1 MTQLV
6 GFETNKCSA
15 SSCSCAHD
23 FPKPPKCVGIRG
35 IKAGVP
41 AKLTTATHAAPD
53 TKLVYYTWQ
62 LLLLAIQS
70 PRQPRKLAE
79 VTEVASTIIRDFS
92 VAFTKSR
99 DGVKRAFIH
108 VISTG
113 APRFHSF
120 RSLFP
125 NRLPLGY
132 LYRLKIAPYSHK
144 ASLAPSYMVHGWK
157 TEWEK
162 WMNRAHPVL
171 SATNLRTGT
180 ITMRKLKV
188 ASLALLLAAGALF
201 TTQIFA
207 QSQSPAAATPEGIA
221 AQDNLVVAE
230 PASKVDLTVYGNFYA
245 QIQESRTVKLKA
257 GKNRVQLNGIAQRY
271 RQDSLRI
278 INTHGPSKLAYLGA
292 NYQPANLTT
301 ERLLALSVGKEVT
314 ARRWTTDGLQAVTG
328 TLQSV
333 NGNSLVLTAN
343 GKTELVSTNDVT
355 LLSTPEGLSNTA
367 SLVVDVTVTTAGAYT
382 LDFIYET
389 EGITWSAKHTLVY
402 DDTTAVVKSWETS
415 VFLVNESGTNFKN
428 ATLRLLSGKVAGE
441 ESPGGMYQ
449 ERAMGARIANA
460 GDATVENVGDQKVF
474 EIPGT
479 VDLGAG
485 QSRQIPLFT
494 GNDVPVKQ
502 AYVVGSA
509 SSRYGYQTERKQNAN
524 IRLTVENCDK
534 HHLGKPLPAGI
545 VKVYQF
551 NSAKKLQLVG
561 STQVSDKAT
570 DEIFD
575 LHIGTSSDVKW
586 ELKLIKVEDVAVDQ
600 VAPPTTVPG
609 TRPNRVVLQEDNG
622 PKFEDRTYELVIY
635 NYKTDRGV
643 SAKIEMQVPLKQEL
657 DPFWSRPRA
666 DRADAS
672 VDVAKSDK
680 TTVRLK
686 VRIQV
691 R

>member
-1 MTQLV
+1 
-6 GFETNKCSA
+6 
-15 SSCSCAHD
+15 
-23 FPKPPKCVGIRG
+23 
-35 IKAGVP
+35 
-41 AKLTTATHAAPD
+41 
-53 TKLVYYTWQ
+53 
-62 LLLLAIQS
+62 
-70 PRQPRKLAE
+70 
-79 VTEVASTIIRDFS
+79 
-92 VAFTKSR
+92 
-99 DGVKRAFIH
+99 
-108 VISTG
+108 
-113 APRFHSF
+113 
-120 RSLFP
+120 
-125 NRLPLGY
+125 
-132 LYRLKIAPYSHK
+132 
-144 ASLAPSYMVHGWK
+144 
-157 TEWEK
+157 
-162 WMNRAHPVL
+162 
-171 SATNLRTGT
+171 
-180 ITMRKLKV
+180 MRKLRI
-188 ASLALLLAAGALF
+188 ASLALLLAAAGALL
-201 TTQIFA
+201 TTQTFA
-207 QSQSPAAATPEGIA
+207 QSPAAVAPESVVA
-221 AQDNLVVAE
+221 PDNLVVAE
-230 PASKVDLTVYGNFYA
+230 PASKVDLTVYGNSYA

-278 INTHGPSKLAYLGA
+278 IEAHGPSKLAYQGA

-301 ERLLALSVGKEVT
+301 ERLLALSVGKQIT

-333 NGNSLVLTAN
+333 NGNSLVLTAD
-343 GKTELVSTNDVT
+343 GKTELVSAADVT

-402 DDTTAVVKSWETS
+402 DDTTSVVKSWETS

-428 ATLRLLSGKVAGE
+428 ATLRLLSGAVAGDE
-441 ESPGGMYQ
+441 APGGMY
-449 ERAMGARIANA
+449 ERSAAARVSALSD
-460 GDATVENVGDQKVF
+460 GATVENVGDQKVF

-502 AYVVGSA
+502 AYVVGNA
-509 SSRYGYQTERKQNAN
+509 SSRYGYTTDRKQNAT

-534 HHLGKPLPAGI
+534 YHLGKPLPAGA

-561 STQVSDKAT
+561 STRVSDKAT

-575 LHIGTSSDVKW
+575 LNIGTSSDVKW
-586 ELKLIKVEDVAVDQ
+586 ELKLVKAEDVAVDPATPAPVQ
-600 VAPPTTVPG
+600 QQNVRPARVAP
-609 TRPNRVVLQEDNG
+609 QDDNG

-643 SAKIEMQVPLKQEL
+643 TAKIEMTVPLKQEL
-657 DPFWSRPRA
+657 EPFWSRPRA